1 MKFAKLILKNL
12 MRNLLRT
19 TLTVAGLAVSTFLI
33 ITLLTVLTE
42 LSRGS
47 EKANPLRL
55 VSRHAV
61 SLTFTLPLAYKDKIA
76 AVPGVK
82 LVTPYCWY
90 GGIYIEEKNFFAN
103 FAVDPVL
110 VREYGSEMVMPDNQ
124 WQAFAQDRQG
134 AIVGAK
140 LSELYGFKP
149 GQRIT
154 LKSPI
159 YNNQLELNIV
169 GVYTGGDEKT
179 LLMRYDYFNES
190 NPAFA
195 KDKAGTF
202 GILAKSVDDVPKISQ
217 AVDAMFLNTDAPT
230 KTETEREF
238 AMSFEAMLGGVK
250 QFMYLIIAAIAFSLL
265 LVTAN
270 AMAMTVRERTREVGT
285 LKSIGFTRG
294 TVGWLFVGEALLLA
308 VFGGVIGVGGA
319 WLLYS
324 AIDVSIVMPNFA
336 EFTPTPETLLATF
349 TAAVLVGLVSV
360 AFSAYRV
367 SNLTIAEALRR
378 VE

>member
-19 TLTVAGLAVSTFLI
+19 SLTIAGLAVSSFLI

-42 LSRGS
+42 LSRNS
-47 EKANPLRL
+47 EKASPLRL
-55 VSRHAV
+55 VARHAV

-110 VREYGSEMVMPDNQ
+110 LHEYASELVMPDNQ
-124 WQAFAQDRQG
+124 WQAFAQDRQ
-134 AIVGAK
+134 ACIVGSK

-159 YNNQLELNIV
+159 YNNQLELNVV

-179 LLMRYDYFNES
+179 LFVRYDYFNES

-238 AMSFEAMLGGVK
+238 ALSFEAMLGGVK

-285 LKSIGFTRG
+285 LKAIGFTRG
-294 TVGWLFVGEALLLA
+294 TVGWLFVGEAILLA
-308 VFGGVIGVGGA
+308 VIGGGLGVGFALFIFRGFDIGK
-319 WLLYS
+319 Y
-324 AIDVSIVMPNFA
+324 IPNFA
-336 EFTPTPETLLATF
+336 EFTPTPETLAGTF
-349 TAAVLVGLVSV
+349 IAAVLVGLASV